1 MAFSVST
8 YRKIIKHILSK
19 YVHVR
24 YAYGDIHNQTIFD
37 ESGDHYVVMSLGWQ
51 PAPGMRNTLK
61 RVHGAL
67 IYIDIIDGKI
77 WVQRDGTEQGI
88 AGELVAAG
96 VPPHQIVL
104 GFYTPDVRPYTEFAV
119 A

>member
-1 MAFSVST
+1 MDT
-8 YRKIIKHILSK
+8 IDMYRKIIKNTLSK
-19 YVHVR
+19 YVHTR

-37 ESGDHYVVMSLGWQ
+37 ESDEHYLVMSLGWQ
-51 PAPGMRNTLK
+51 PAPAMRNTLK

-67 IYIDIIDGKI
+67 IHVDIIDGKI
-77 WVQRDGTEQGI
+77 WIQRDGTEQGI
-88 AGELVAAG
+88 ASELVAAG
-96 VPPHQIVL
+96 IPQNQIVL

>member
-1 MAFSVST
+1 MDTLTT
-8 YRKIIKHILSK
+8 YRQLIKDTLLK
-19 YVHVR
+19 YVHTR

-61 RVHGAL
+61 RVHGEL
-67 IYIDIIDGKI
+67 NHIDIIDGKI
-77 WVQRDGTEQGI
+77 WIQRYGTEQCI
-88 AGELVAAG
+88 AGELVAASI
-96 VPPHQIVL
+96 PKQQIVL
-104 GFYTPDVRPYTEFAV
+104 GFYKPDVRPYTEFAV